1 MKRFGWE
8 VLALRYGAVMG
19 RLQDA
24 ADEIGRYLAGELQ
37 VIEELE
43 ETPLPTERMA
53 LHFENLVTPSAMMGM
68 GF

>member
-1 MKRFGWE
+1 M
-8 VLALRYGAVMG
+8 
-19 RLQDA
+19 
-24 ADEIGRYLAGELQ
+24 ADEIERYLAGELQ

-53 LHFENLVTPSAMMGM
+53 LHFENLVTPSAMLGM